1 MSNPFEFLYAVFI
14 RNPGTKIRLAIFD
27 FLILVDSVIIT
38 AWLRNYLYSSLDLRM
53 DIIGGVLIGLTIL
66 AIFNSMV
73 YIGSLDESS

>member
-66 AIFNSMV
+66 AIFTSMV
-73 YIGSLDESS
+73 YIGSLDQSS